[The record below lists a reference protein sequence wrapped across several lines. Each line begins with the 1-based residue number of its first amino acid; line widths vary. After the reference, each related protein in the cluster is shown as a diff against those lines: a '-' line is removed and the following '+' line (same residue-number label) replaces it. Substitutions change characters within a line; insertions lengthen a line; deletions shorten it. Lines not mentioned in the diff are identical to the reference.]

1 MSLRSLLTLLTS
13 LLLIPASSTF
23 AQVAV
28 KEDPREQQKVLEQ
41 KALTL
46 LDETLGEAGALKLA
60 ENRALIAASAADLLW
75 PHDEKRARS
84 LFQDALNGLAEVKTN
99 PDRRRRMRGQGG
111 WMKQQLRQQL
121 LHMVARRDPQTA
133 LDYLRASRGQSE
145 DETDSPFG
153 EPNMELQLEQSLA
166 ARVAARDPK
175 LALQMAEESL
185 AKGISHGLVN
195 VIVQLQ
201 EKDSALA
208 AKLTDGII
216 GKLRSAGVAANPEA
230 MSVVH
235 TLLRMGTQPQA
246 SFLNASPTQGP
257 TRKGPQPLDEST
269 RRDLAR
275 AVAKLALSLPAGS
288 HHLYSVQ
295 MLVPQIEKYAP
306 ESAPSLRQKLAEFQE
321 TLDPRQ
327 RGWSEYSALMQ
338 NGSADKMIEAAAK
351 APAGMRTALYQ
362 SAAWK
367 LLGEGDAN
375 RARRIITEH
384 VRDGEEREQML
395 ENIDRQLINR
405 AVKTGKP
412 EEARQAIDRIRDKDA
427 RAAALAELAS
437 GLIAKDDRKSAMPLL
452 EEAHRLVREEA
463 EDDEGVMARLSVA
476 RAYAAVAPAKSLEI
490 LEGLIERA
498 NQMLA
503 AAAILDKLG
512 GGPEGLFRQGE
523 VVIANGFGHVGRML
537 HQFQQPMK
545 AIAKEDFAGA
555 KATADKFGRDELRIM
570 ARLLLA
576 QGILA
581 EQQQPEGGDFFGSV
595 GGMGVF
601 IGN

>member
-1 MSLRSLLTLLTS
+1 MSLHSLLTLLTF
-13 LLLIPASSTF
+13 LLFIPASSTF

-41 KALTL
+41 KALAL
-46 LDETLGEAGALKLA
+46 LDETLAEAGALKLA
-60 ENRALIAASAADLLW
+60 ENRALISASAADLLW
-75 PHDEKRARS
+75 SHDEKRARS
-84 LFQDALNGLAEVKTN
+84 LFQDALSGLAEIRIK
-99 PDRRRRMRGQGG
+99 PDRRRGMRGQGE

-121 LHMVARRDPQTA
+121 LHMVARRDPQLA

-145 DETDSPFG
+145 GEADSPFG

-185 AKGISHGLVN
+185 AKGISYGLIN
-195 VIVQLQ
+195 VITQLQ
-201 EKDSALA
+201 EKDPSLA
-208 AKLTDGII
+208 AKLTGAITD
-216 GKLRSAGVAANPEA
+216 KLRSAGAAANHEA
-230 MSVVH
+230 LSVVH
-235 TLLRMGTQPQA
+235 SLLLIGTQPQA
-246 SFLNASPTQGP
+246 SFLISSPTQGT
-257 TRKGPQPLDEST
+257 TRKPPQPLDEDT
-269 RRDLAR
+269 RRDLVR

-288 HHLYSVQ
+288 QQLRSVQ
-295 MLVPQIEKYAP
+295 MMVPLVEKYAP
-306 ESAPSLRQKLAEFQE
+306 ESAPPLRQKFAEFEE

-338 NGSADKMIEAAAK
+338 NGSAAKMIERAAK

-375 RARRIITEH
+375 RARQIITEH
-384 VRDGEEREQML
+384 VRNGEEREQML
-395 ENIDRQLINR
+395 EDIDRGLINR
-405 AVKTGKP
+405 AVRTGKP
-412 EEARQAIDRIRDKDA
+412 DEARQVIDRIRDKDA

-437 GLIAKDDRKSAMPLL
+437 GLIAKDDRKSALPLL
-452 EEAHRLVREEA
+452 DEAHRLVKGEA

-476 RAYAAVAPAKSLEI
+476 RAYALVAPAKSLEI
-490 LEGLIERA
+490 LEPLIERA
-498 NQMLA
+498 NQMLS

-523 VVIANGFGHVGRML
+523 VVIASGFGHVGRML
-537 HQFQQPMK
+537 HQFQQPIK

-581 EQQQPEGGDFFGSV
+581 EQQQPEGGNFFEVV
-595 GGMGVF
+595 GGAGIL